1 MASPVSFAAGSDLH
15 RELAESMGAVL
26 IGSLI
31 GLFLSGAV
39 AMQAFL
45 YYQLYPRDILQ
56 LKLMVLLI
64 WVIDA
69 LHSIMTIIANWKYLI
84 GRFGDWST
92 IDDITWPIAVSI
104 AFTASITFFV
114 HCFFIH
120 RIFNQTNA
128 RPVSRKNYYI
138 TIPLLMLALM
148 RLISTSEMPRTDGA
162 HVPVRRIR
170 IKSYS
175 GFVHG
180 YAYVFTIGLTSAA
193 SLDVF
198 ITVALCYYLRRGRS
212 PFGSMD
218 RIIDSITLYTIE
230 NGMLTCITT
239 IASLIC
245 WLTMPTNL
253 IFLGLHFAISKLYA
267 NSFLATLNARKSL
280 LNKSTGSSGDHP
292 MPVLFPSSFQ
302 RRATG
307 MGPWPQ
313 RSQTETRLQVTV
325 EKTVH
330 HDVSDELAA
339 RRGQRSSRSEPG
351 ATPDSL
357 DELSKTPPGGYV
369 SLPSATIVHAA

>member
-1 MASPVSFAAGSDLH
+1 MASAVSSAADVDLH
-15 RELAESMGAVL
+15 RQLAESLGAVL

-39 AMQAFL
+39 AMQVFL
-45 YYQLYPRDILQ
+45 YYQLYPKDMLRI
-56 LKLMVLLI
+56 KLMVLVI

-69 LHSIMTIIANWKYLI
+69 LHSIMTMIANWKYLI
-84 GRFGDWST
+84 GQFGEWDT
-92 IDDITWPIAVSI
+92 TDEITWPIAVSV

-120 RIFNQTNA
+120 RIFNL
-128 RPVSRKNYYI
+128 SRKNYYI
-138 TIPLLMLALM
+138 TIPLLMLALI
-148 RLISTSEMPRTDGA
+148 RLIVACISTSEM
-162 HVPVRRIR
+162 IR

-180 YAYVFTIGLTSAA
+180 YGYVFTIGLSTAA

-218 RIIDSITLYTIE
+218 RIVDAITLYTIE
-230 NGMLTCITT
+230 NGMLTCVTT

-267 NSFLATLNARKSL
+267 NSFLATLNARRSL
-280 LNKSTGSSGDHP
+280 LNKSAGSSGDHP
-292 MPVLFPSSFQ
+292 LPVLFPSSFQ

-325 EKTVH
+325 EKTIH
-330 HDVSDELAA
+330 HDVSDDIAA
-339 RRGQRSSRSEPG
+339 RRGETSSRSEPNQS
-351 ATPDSL
+351 PDSL

-369 SLPSATIVHAA
+369 SLPSAVSRAP